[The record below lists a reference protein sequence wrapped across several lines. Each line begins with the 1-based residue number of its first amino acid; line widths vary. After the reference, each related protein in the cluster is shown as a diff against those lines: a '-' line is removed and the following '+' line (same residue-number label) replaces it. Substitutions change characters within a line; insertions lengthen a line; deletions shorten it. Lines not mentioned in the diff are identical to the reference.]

1 MNAQPLIGD
10 ALSPPAGVYGGAK
23 RAMDV
28 VGALVAL
35 VLLAPLLLGITLAIV
50 AGSRGGPL
58 FRQRRV
64 GRFGHEFAMWKF
76 RTMVVDAEG
85 RRSELI
91 LHSRESDWLQVDH
104 DPRVT
109 PLGRVLRRTSLD
121 ELPQLVNVLRGDMSL
136 VGPRPLP
143 IVEHAGIPAWC
154 GPRLGVRPGLTGL
167 WQVTGRTRIPF
178 QEMLR
183 LDCEYVRILSWWTDL
198 KILLRTVPAVI
209 RGTGAK

>member
-1 MNAQPLIGD
+1 VNAQPLVGD
-10 ALSPPAGVYGGAK
+10 ALCPPAGAYRSVK
-23 RAMDV
+23 RGVDV
-28 VGALVAL
+28 VGSVVAL
-35 VLLAPLLLGITLAIV
+35 VLLAPLLFGIALAIV
-50 AGSRGGPL
+50 ASSSGSPL

-76 RTMVVDAEG
+76 RTMVADAEQ

-91 LHSRESDWLQVDH
+91 LLSRESDWLQVDH

-109 PLGRVLRRTSLD
+109 RLGRLLRRTSLD
-121 ELPQLVNVLRGDMSL
+121 ELPQLVNVLRGEMSL

-143 IVEHAGIPAWC
+143 VVEHAGLPAWC
-154 GPRLGVRPGLTGL
+154 VSRLGVRPGLTGL

-183 LDCEYVRILSWWTDL
+183 LDCEYVRTLSWWIDL
-198 KILLRTVPAVI
+198 KILLRTVPAVLS
-209 RGTGAK
+209 GTGAK